1 MQVGAACFLY
11 SSTSGKGRQVLAL
24 GATRAS
30 NVTVL
35 INIIMN
41 CLYSPNVCESHVR
54 YVIHACGKQIRE

>member
-30 NVTVL
+30 NVTDQHYHELFVF
-35 INIIMN
+35 
-41 CLYSPNVCESHVR
+41 SKRV
-54 YVIHACGKQIRE
+54 